1 MPWNQKLEPHWFFQE
16 YQSTRHQKIV
26 EKDTSQDKFW
36 LMPCKMLHHKM
47 LFFHWKHSVQTRDWH
62 SYAIDPASY
71 WANIFLYFFESKYI
85 QQIFK
90 WSSRAYKFHGTSR
103 FIDDLCTANDDG
115 GELSSSYK
123 YIYSKQLEIKLGH
136 QRELATFFDLDITI
150 KNNIFMYKLFD
161 KRDNFPLIYC
171 TFICRVIF
179 HHQYS
184 MVQYSQSSYK

>member
-36 LMPCKMLHHKM
+36 LMPLKCYITKCY
-47 LFFHWKHSVQTRDWH
+47 FFIGNIVSKQEIGIPM
-62 SYAIDPASY
+62 AIGPASY

-90 WSSRAYKFHGTSR
+90 WSSRAYKLHGTSR

-123 YIYSKQLEIKLGH
+123 YIYSKQLEIKVGH

-150 KNNIFMYKLFD
+150 KNNIFIYKLFD